1 MQNSKPVGAAISRPP
16 TFGTERIDQMRNS
29 VRSRA
34 AGSRPP
40 TKMLIMQQPLHIV
53 FVCKLD
59 NQRQDFP
66 KWSLPY
72 CRTIRYTDAEKQKPS
87 WEESVLCDTAILT
100 MTAGNMSLTV

>member
-34 AGSRPP
+34 AGSRSILRLCANW
-40 TKMLIMQQPLHIV
+40 TTRDKISLNGLFHIAEQFGILELI
-53 FVCKLD
+53 
-59 NQRQDFP
+59 N
-66 KWSLPY
+66 
-72 CRTIRYTDAEKQKPS
+72 KPS